1 MGYKMEPI
9 DFSQVKI
16 KQYKLSEQQLQESDF
31 IMLDNII
38 FKDRWDIHTYTSVSR
53 KYKANKIIIG
63 MNGNL
68 IYN

>member
-1 MGYKMEPI
+1 MVPV
-9 DFSQVKI
+9 DLRQVKI
-16 KQYKLSEQQLQESDF
+16 KQYKLSEQQLRESDF
-31 IMLDNII
+31 IMLDTVIC
-38 FKDRWDIHTYTSVSR
+38 KDRWEIHTYTSVSR